1 MFVDDSES
9 VPFPVIHF
17 LENLREACL
26 TRSTTHLPICR
37 FRAADGFVFQLQPR
51 PVVETWPTV
60 SAGAGILRLF
70 RGIAVMVDKGQA
82 SAPMLTCSRF
92 DFPDD
97 VLWRRRH
104 FEVVERDGDRMR
116 WHLVRRGCDH
126 VRRAGDCLSILD
138 RRLAKIFAGDFF
150 RKDLTPESMLSP
162 QCLLCGAALS
172 DPASMARGIGPECA
186 GSTSVVVPFM
196 LTKRRRRS

>member
-70 RGIAVMVDKGQA
+70 RGIAVTVDKDLA

-104 FEVVERDGDRMR
+104 FEVVERDGDRTH

-126 VRRAGDCLSILD
+126 ARWAGDCLSVLD
-138 RRLAKIFAGDFF
+138 RRLAKVFVGKFF
-150 RKDLTPESMLSP
+150 SELEPGALLSNHCLICGTP
-162 QCLLCGAALS
+162 LS
-172 DPASMARGIGPECA
+172 DPASMARFVGPECA
-186 GSTSVVVPFM
+186 ATTSNIVPFM